1 MKIIEFWV
9 ISWNSW
15 SESDPHLELNTTIS
29 AIVNWGWGAK
39 SKIGVISELRLS
51 YARFLFIITIQG
63 CTPRSSRGSAGDEI
77 GLFLWLSDVIKKW
90 LQTQCS
96 LFSIKFNF
104 LLIERVIFWTSQV
117 KNFKLK
123 VANFL
128 FQFLIA
134 DILSSKEWYFLN

>member
-15 SESDPHLELNTTIS
+15 SESDLHLELNTTIS

-77 GLFLWLSDVIKKW
+77 GLFLWLSDVIKK
-90 LQTQCS
+90 CS
-96 LFSIKFNF
+96 VLTFQYKFSPHRKSDI
-104 LLIERVIFWTSQV
+104 
-117 KNFKLK
+117 
-123 VANFL
+123 
-128 FQFLIA
+128 FLIN
-134 DILSSKEWYFLN
+134 ISWFNLKTGNRWTGLLKIVR